1 MIQKIKTAALTVA
14 VAAVTAVPAFA
25 ESDAAVDAMFA
36 AVDLSALKGQV
47 ATLLTATI
55 LIPLMFVGAALVKKG
70 IRSARG

>member
-1 MIQKIKTAALTVA
+1 MFQKIKTAALTVA

-25 ESDAAVDAMFA
+25 EPDAAVASMFS
-36 AVDLSALKGQV
+36 AVDLSSLKGQV

-55 LIPLMFVGAALVKKG
+55 LIPLMFVAASLVKKG

>member
-25 ESDAAVDAMFA
+25 ESDPAVDAMFA

-47 ATLLTATI
+47 AALLTATI
-55 LIPLMFVGAALVKKG
+55 LIPLMFVGARLVKKG
-70 IRSARG
+70 IRSASN